1 MKKKLLIGIGVC
13 ILLIVA
19 GGLFLYAQLN
29 AKLDKINYSSVSQ
42 ENIKLNEG
50 IVNDSNLTPYTNIAL
65 FGVDSRDSN
74 SKRANSDTII
84 VMSID
89 NNRQMVNIVYVY
101 RDPLLNVGNEE
112 YLKCNSAYLLGG
124 SEQAV
129 SMLNENL
136 DLNIDSELFSP
147 LSSEEKKANEIVRPS
162 VGYWANAWRRLKA
175 NKVALFSLIMI
186 IVIIAFAIFGPIVVE
201 KLFGFT
207 YKSTDKT
214 ASNLWPNAQHWFG
227 TDNLGRDLFVRVM
240 YGARYSL
247 IIAFAASVLNLV
259 IGVLYGGIAGFL
271 GGKVDNIM
279 MRIVDVLYSIPTL
292 IYVVLLMNVLKT
304 EGSSGM
310 FAIIVAMAISSWV
323 GMARIVRGDILQLK
337 QQEFVLAAKTLGAS
351 KTRILLR
358 HLIPNCLGSIIVT
371 MTLFV
376 PSAIFTEA
384 FLSYIGLGLNAP
396 LASLGTLANDA
407 KGLLT
412 TQPYQLLF
420 PAAMICLIILAFNL
434 FGDGLTEA
442 LDPKHQK

>member
-1 MKKKLLIGIGVC
+1 MAVNSNDDARFKVVEYSPEKAEMIGYSNYSYWKSVFHNFLKKKSAVA
-13 ILLIVA
+13 LLIV
-19 GGLFLYAQLN
+19 F
-29 AKLDKINYSSVSQ
+29 
-42 ENIKLNEG
+42 
-50 IVNDSNLTPYTNIAL
+50 
-65 FGVDSRDSN
+65 
-74 SKRANSDTII
+74 
-84 VMSID
+84 
-89 NNRQMVNIVYVY
+89 
-101 RDPLLNVGNEE
+101 
-112 YLKCNSAYLLGG
+112 
-124 SEQAV
+124 
-129 SMLNENL
+129 
-136 DLNIDSELFSP
+136 
-147 LSSEEKKANEIVRPS
+147 
-162 VGYWANAWRRLKA
+162 
-175 NKVALFSLIMI
+175 VALVVFSFVAL
-186 IVIIAFAIFGPIVVE
+186 VIGKYDYRNLVTDSS
-201 KLFGFT
+201 KGFI
-207 YKSTDKT
+207 
-214 ASNLWPNAQHWFG
+214 LPNSEFWFG

-279 MRIVDVLYSIPTL
+279 MRIVDILYSIPTL
-292 IYVVLLMNVLKT
+292 IYVVLLMSVLKK